1 MKKEYILFT
10 ALLILLGMGTA
21 HAQNDT
27 LYVLKNGKITV
38 KLNIHTDID
47 SIIFY
52 KPEISDSFTDERDG
66 RTYRFVEIGN
76 QVWMGENLKYLPQ
89 VAGPTSGSATEAYY
103 YVYGYN
109 GTDVNAAK
117 ETANFHT
124 YGVLYNW
131 PAAMNGQESS
141 DSNPSQ
147 VQGICP
153 TGWHLPSD
161 AEWTELTDFVGGI
174 DVAGGKLKEAGIAH
188 WAAPNA
194 GATDE
199 FDFTALPGGA
209 RDNYYN
215 MFYNITGFGFWW
227 SSTEDVESED
237 ENHAWY
243 RTMNYQFPEAVRY
256 HFPYAKG
263 LSVRCIQD

>member
-1 MKKEYILFT
+1 MKKSTLITLLVLVFAF
-10 ALLILLGMGTA
+10 ALQ
-21 HAQNDT
+21 AQNDT
-27 LYVLKNGKITV
+27 LYVLKNGKVTV

-76 QVWMGENLKYLPQ
+76 QVWMAENLKYLPH
-89 VAGPTSGSATEAYY
+89 VSGPTSGSDTEAHY

-109 GTDVNAAK
+109 GTDVAAAK
-117 ETANFHT
+117 ETANFST

-131 PAAMNGQESS
+131 AAAMNGQASS
-141 DSNPSQ
+141 NSNPSQ

-199 FDFTALPGGA
+199 FGFTALPGGA
-209 RDNYYN
+209 RDNYN
-215 MFYNITGFGFWW
+215 NIFYNITAFGFWW
-227 SSTEDVESED
+227 SSTEDTDSGEV
-237 ENHAWY
+237 NHAWY
-243 RTMNYQFPEAVRY
+243 RTMNYLYQEVTRY
-256 HFPYAKG
+256 HFPKGKG
-263 LSVRCIQD
+263 LSVRCLQD